1 MALPAPRAVPKAVLK
16 AGLKA
21 VLKAGPKAVL
31 KAVPKAEL
39 KADHLPYRSR
49 SEREVKHLICSELH
63 LSLRQ
68 TYIAVAYVEVCLAV
82 SLAVSRAVSRVACN
96 VACFVECRYDML
108 RDP

>member
-1 MALPAPRAVPKAVLK
+1 MPKTGSKTVPKAGSKAVPK

-21 VLKAGPKAVL
+21 
-31 KAVPKAEL
+31 E
-39 KADHLPYRSR
+39 HLPYRSR
-49 SEREVKHLICSELH
+49 YGHAAKHLICSELH

-82 SLAVSRAVSRVACN
+82 IRAVSRAVSHVACN
-96 VACFVECRYDML
+96 VVCLVECRYDML